1 MNTSEFNNFLIKRQC
16 NGEWLWNCLENS
28 SEAFPYRIKEG
39 GNAKLPIRFSRPK
52 NQNKINPSEL
62 AQPAPRFVV
71 TIPDGR
77 RPSLTPNKSKIGNML
92 TRLKDESFSTRASSS
107 SQKFKSR
114 VAVVIATN
122 QVKSLDSE
130 YNKAFISMIRNTRD
144 FVGTASRLFGFLW
157 KPEYVQTARGTNLY
171 TAKKS
176 FCILKALSR
185 EQAEKVRSL
194 VEEKEG
200 HLHPHIRS
208 QIPYRQIR
216 EKLLKIS
223 YTRSFVDFF
232 ERSAPK
238 APIYFTTMD
247 NDFISLRIGD
257 GVGIFEKASNLIAA
271 KENLVSVIGAGYQ
284 PKEDEK
290 PIIRLGVKID
300 MAVRVAMTRVIPYS
314 AYCPEPFLCV
324 LARRPGA
331 PNHIRKLTFR
341 SDKKDPLESRRIIQN
356 GRDAGI
362 LDDHMAFIR
371 DGIVTSSPARWKT
384 EKNDSYPVLDA
395 RTIKKKKI
403 LQAFRGL
410 SQAHSRVKI
419 WADQVYNAL
428 KFKTSSFTDA
438 TAPMMHIFRL
448 FDPISR
454 MFDTPGRFSR
464 TTFDQVMNNYSD
476 DPNDLDEGQLNVLN
490 TAKAKLVRLK
500 MDNEQ
505 IELVV
510 KAARESGFAI
520 YEELTFA
527 TEDS

>member
-1 MNTSEFNNFLIKRQC
+1 MNTVNADNS
-16 NGEWLWNCLENS
+16 EWLSNCLKGS
-28 SEAFPYRIKEG
+28 AEAFPYRIKKRG
-39 GNAKLPIRFSRPK
+39 KAHILNKIYLPSD
-52 NQNKINPSEL
+52 QNTINPSDL
-62 AQPAPRFVV
+62 KQPAPRFVV

-77 RPSLTPNKSKIGNML
+77 RPSPNPNTSKISHIL
-92 TRLKDESFSTRASSS
+92 TRLKNESFSTRASSS
-107 SQKFKSR
+107 SRKFKSR

-130 YNKAFISMIRNTRD
+130 YNKAFISTIRKTHD
-144 FVGTASRLFGFLW
+144 FAGTASRLFGFMW
-157 KPEYVQTARGTNLY
+157 TPEYVQTSS
-171 TAKKS
+171 AKNPYPPQKC
-176 FCILKALSR
+176 FRILKDRSR

-200 HLHPHIRS
+200 RLHPHIRS

-216 EKLLKIS
+216 EILLTIS
-223 YTRSFVDFF
+223 YTRSFVTFF

-247 NDFISLRIGD
+247 NDFISLRIGN
-257 GVGIFEKASNLIAA
+257 GEGIFEKASNLIAE

-284 PKEDEK
+284 PTENEK
-290 PIIRLGVKID
+290 PIIRLAVKID

-341 SDKKDPLESRRIIQN
+341 SYKKDPLESRRIIEN

-384 EKNDSYPVLDA
+384 KKNDSYPVLDA
-395 RTIKKKKI
+395 RTIKEEEVLKA
-403 LQAFRGL
+403 LRNV
-410 SQAHSRVKI
+410 SQGHYIERK
-419 WADQVYNAL
+419 WAMQVYCAL
-428 KFKTSSFTDA
+428 KFKTARYTDA

-454 MFDTPGRFSR
+454 IYNTNGDSPEIIFDY
-464 TTFDQVMNNYSD
+464 VMENYS
-476 DPNDLDEGQLNVLN
+476 NDLKDLDKDQLNVLM
-490 TAKAKLVRLK
+490 TARKCLEDLH
-500 MDNEQ
+500 MDDEM
-505 IELVV
+505 IDLVV
-510 KAARESGFAI
+510 EAARESGFAI
-520 YEELTFA
+520 YEELTYA